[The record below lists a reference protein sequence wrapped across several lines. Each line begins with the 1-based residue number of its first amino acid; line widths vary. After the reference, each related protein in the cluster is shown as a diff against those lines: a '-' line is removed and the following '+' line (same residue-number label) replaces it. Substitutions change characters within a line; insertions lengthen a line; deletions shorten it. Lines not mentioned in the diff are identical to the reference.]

1 MPGILATCL
10 EFWQHLPMTFQS
22 FQKLVRLLHNGL
34 LINQE
39 MASLCGGAIIPELCV
54 YITLWY
60 LAGGSYM
67 DIFFLVVISQSSFFH
82 LLWKTIKAINNCAE
96 LQIAWPNT
104 KKWQIECACGFT
116 SFSTNHALHECVA
129 VLDGYHLQTITPSK
143 KEVHNVWSYF
153 SSHYQTYGVNIQAAC
168 DHNCQFLFIGS
179 AGPGVMG
186 D

>member
-1 MPGILATCL
+1 MRWHHYMVVPSYQNYVYTSHFSTWHMDHIWIDSSL
-10 EFWQHLPMTFQS
+10 
-22 FQKLVRLLHNGL
+22 LVFLDLLF
-34 LINQE
+34 
-39 MASLCGGAIIPELCV
+39 S
-54 YITLWY
+54 
-60 LAGGSYM
+60 
-67 DIFFLVVISQSSFFH
+67 H

-104 KKWQIECACGFT
+104 KKWQIKCACGFT
-116 SFSTNHALHECVA
+116 SISTNCALHECVV

-153 SSHYQTYGVNIQAAC
+153 SGHYQTYWVNIQAPC
-168 DHNCQFLFIGS
+168 DHNCCFLFIGI